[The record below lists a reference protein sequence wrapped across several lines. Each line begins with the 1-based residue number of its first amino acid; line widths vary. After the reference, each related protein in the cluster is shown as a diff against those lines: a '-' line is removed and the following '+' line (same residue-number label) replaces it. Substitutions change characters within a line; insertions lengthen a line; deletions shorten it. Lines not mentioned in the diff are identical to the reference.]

1 MVLDRKGNIAFLYEE
16 NANGGYDIV
25 FNTVSLST
33 ITGNAYAYRA
43 SDKGK
48 YHTTSE
54 PLCFLENS
62 MACGPEINFLR
73 IELF

>member
-1 MVLDRKGNIAFLYEE
+1 MEQERKGNIAFLYEE

-54 PLCFLENS
+54 PS
-62 MACGPEINFLR
+62 AK
-73 IELF
+73 

>member
-1 MVLDRKGNIAFLYEE
+1 MDKIAIIF
-16 NANGGYDIV
+16 
-25 FNTVSLST
+25 ST

-54 PLCFLENS
+54 PS
-62 MACGPEINFLR
+62 AK
-73 IELF
+73 